1 MRFGFVHII
10 NSSRNISLHSKRYKH
25 DRLVRDSH
33 LVSILRISLLLGL
46 IASWHYKKKAE
57 LDRKLM
63 SVLREEFPDY
73 NYNILKSEM
82 HYVYAKHYRC
92 PRCGGILERKD
103 DLPKPIKCTKAGCNY
118 PGK

>member
-1 MRFGFVHII
+1 MRFGLFI
-10 NSSRNISLHSKRYKH
+10 L
-25 DRLVRDSH
+25 
-33 LVSILRISLLLGL
+33 SIAHETYLYTPKGTNTTDWLGIVILIAFFGIPLLLGL